1 MKTTSIQK
9 YFVYNLDFTETEF
22 FLENRF
28 GFDGEEVAEDSLS
41 IPQSSLPISPIVRK
55 DFPETWIWDTLDD
68 LRFVV
73 WRVVCNY
80 AVVCL

>member
-1 MKTTSIQK
+1 MTPIQK

-28 GFDGEEVAEDSLS
+28 GFEGEEEVAEDSLS

-73 WRVVCNY
+73 
-80 AVVCL
+80 